1 VAVDEVAAQLAGG
14 SVTGGS
20 VTGGS
25 ATGGSATG
33 GSATGGAATGGAA
46 TGGAA
51 AADGAAAPASGR
63 STTGVSLP
71 SASASREPAAAGGEV
86 EVVVAASDAAGSC
99 SGARFSCAA
108 NCSSRVRGAG
118 CRFLRA
124 AARLAGAFRAGG
136 MVSANGMKRIDH
148 NEGSK
153 SRTLHAPCLPTT
165 STTRCVRCSLK
176 SRPEVQRRH
185 RACLAWKQVIPSGGF
200 AREHYSRRTARG
212 FARRV
217 CGSRTL
223 AKRPAGN
230 TGAQKREKCCAQSV
244 GSITDR
250 GAAARASRSM
260 CENKRRSFSWFT
272 RDRNTPSGA
281 PAAGHRPR
289 FLNFHLT
296 YPISSSDLGGLDFG
310 D

>member
-1 VAVDEVAAQLAGG
+1 
-14 SVTGGS
+14 VTGGS

-176 SRPEVQRRH
+176 AGPRCSAAIGHASRGSRSFPLEVLLVSTIRGELPEGLR
-185 RACLAWKQVIPSGGF
+185 GGCAGGAHWQSDQQAGTRF
-200 AREHYSRRTARG
+200 NAGQSRDTVG
-212 FARRV
+212 LSARRSPEYD
-217 CGSRTL
+217 C
-223 AKRPAGN
+223 
-230 TGAQKREKCCAQSV
+230 
-244 GSITDR
+244 
-250 GAAARASRSM
+250 
-260 CENKRRSFSWFT
+260 SFYF
-272 RDRNTPSGA
+272 RYERYA
-281 PAAGHRPR
+281 
-289 FLNFHLT
+289 F
-296 YPISSSDLGGLDFG
+296 
-310 D
+310 